1 MPMGFEKY
9 SVIGEGVV
17 LVDYGPVTMT
27 LEARKRGRP
36 FTESAVEGAK
46 KALEIFDGLAGN
58 LDFIRT
64 PLSEIKSIPE
74 GVPCAVRKMT
84 ESVALLGDGSFT
96 PLAAVAGTTADFAV
110 SAMAALG
117 ADYAFANNGGDVAW
131 RVSHGQKNFI
141 NVGMISDLS
150 LGRPTHSLK
159 IYAFED
165 IKGLATSGLG
175 GRSLT
180 RGIASAATALAADS
194 SKADAA
200 ATAIANACCCDDPAI
215 EQCLAEELDYGT
227 DIRGLTVTRSV
238 GALNKESVEAALA
251 AGAARAEELTEKGM
265 IAGAVLFVRG
275 VMRIVRQ
282 RGRGNLFEVAE
293 L

>member
-1 MPMGFEKY
+1 MDFEKY
-9 SVIGEGVV
+9 SVIADGVI

-27 LEARKRGRP
+27 LDARRRGAP

-46 KALEIFDGLAGN
+46 RALEVFDDIAGS

-64 PLSEIKSIPE
+64 PLYKVRAIPE
-74 GVPCAVRKMT
+74 GLPPVVLKMT
-84 ESVALLGDGSFT
+84 ESVSMLGDGSFT
-96 PLAAVAGTTADFAV
+96 PLAAVAGATSDFAV
-110 SAMAALG
+110 SAMAGFG
-117 ADYAFANNGGDVAW
+117 ADYAFANNGGDIAW
-131 RVSHGQKNFI
+131 YVSKGIKDFI
-141 NVGMISDLS
+141 NVGMISDIS
-150 LGRPTHSLK
+150 LGRTTHSLK

-165 IKGLATSGLG
+165 IRGLATSGLG

-200 ATAIANACCCDDPAI
+200 ATAIANACYCDDPAI

-251 AGAARAEELTEKGM
+251 SGAARAEELTEKGM